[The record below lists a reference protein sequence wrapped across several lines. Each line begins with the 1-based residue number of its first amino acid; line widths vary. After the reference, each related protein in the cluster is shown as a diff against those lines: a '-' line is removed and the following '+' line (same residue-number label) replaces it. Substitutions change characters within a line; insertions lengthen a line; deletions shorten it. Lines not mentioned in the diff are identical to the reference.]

1 MTKIFSISLLF
12 IFSFLHASERNI
24 VDSISENQ
32 RLQKLN
38 ELVIASELSNNLLD
52 YENLTLFAPLDD
64 AFAALSAKTYYGY
77 LKEKNKDQLQ
87 SLINFHFVEGEF
99 TTDNVEETINTKSIN
114 GLDLEIK
121 KTNGILYVNGAEVVE
136 SDIKFSNGIIDCEFQ
151 HVFLCKLNIPAQ
163 NLKLQTEEV
172 SAVRL
177 FSFEE
182 IELCQ
187 QKKNSEFYIVPADMS
202 YYNVVMNE
210 VLKRI

>member
-1 MTKIFSISLLF
+1 MIKIFSLSLLF

-38 ELVIASELSNNLLD
+38 ELVIASQLSNNLLD

-99 TTDNVEETINTKSIN
+99 TTENVEDTINTKSIN

-121 KTNGILYVNGAEVVE
+121 KINGILYVNCLLYT
-136 SDIKFSNGIIDCEFQ
+136 SPSPRD
-151 HVFLCKLNIPAQ
+151 
-163 NLKLQTEEV
+163 
-172 SAVRL
+172 
-177 FSFEE
+177 
-182 IELCQ
+182 
-187 QKKNSEFYIVPADMS
+187 
-202 YYNVVMNE
+202 
-210 VLKRI
+210 